1 MSGQRVRKIRA
12 HRGVVN
18 ALDRTIAGG
27 AGVELVATAADD
39 GYVHVWEGG
48 DEGSKQS
55 VATFEVGCPVTSVCW
70 IADGS
75 TLYAGALDNEIH
87 VRTHLLSKLFS
98 KKTLLSDYSY
108 SSLFLL

>member
-1 MSGQRVRKIRA
+1 MSGQCVRKIRA

-70 IADGS
+70 SADGS

-87 VRTHLLSKLFS
+87 VRTHLLSTLFS
-98 KKTLLSDYSY
+98 RKKNYY
-108 SSLFLL
+108 P